1 MNASITGMSDTLL
14 VDSGQTQGMLQEVVV
29 FLGFL
34 KYSCRKSTAKNLKYQ
49 ILLSINILVRQVNE
63 VLININLI
71 YKRPSYIVT
80 CVSCF
85 WF

>member
-1 MNASITGMSDTLL
+1 MGIDEIYVSVAEKVENMSHTT
-14 VDSGQTQGMLQEVVV
+14 VSRRSWSMVQ
-29 FLGFL
+29 F
-34 KYSCRKSTAKNLKYQ
+34 
-49 ILLSINILVRQVNE
+49 LSINILVRQVNE